1 MAVGVKVGSIIDE
14 IGTSDFFHAFFSTI
28 SYYLEKK
35 GSGSTYPCL
44 MNEFYQGKIA
54 SDRASL
60 VIEELKDVQKRLKK
74 YKPKKVIWDIEDL
87 TKKPPWGNNISPH
100 ISSLANYFVTSTG
113 KDIFKVLLEAFEAS
127 IAESKSAEIV
137 EY

>member
-14 IGTSDFFHAFFSTI
+14 IGTSAFFHAFFSTI
-28 SYYLEKK
+28 SYHLEKE
-35 GSGSTYPCL
+35 GWGSTYPCL

-60 VIEELKDVQKRLKK
+60 LIEELKDAQKGLKK

-100 ISSLANYFVTSTG
+100 INSLANYFVTSTG
-113 KDIFKVLLEAFEAS
+113 KDIFEVLIEALEAS